1 MPFSVVTLSA
11 EPETIT
17 ALADLL
23 IETVANRGSIGF
35 MHPVSRAKAV
45 AFWGAAMAAAE
56 RGQRVVLGAFEG
68 GVAEGGVSDGERSV
82 GGISEVEVPEGGESD
97 AVELRRGVLVG
108 TVSLLLDCPENQPHR
123 GEIAK
128 MMTKMSH
135 RGMGVASALLA
146 EAERIAVERG
156 RTLLVLDTAEQEG
169 AAGLYERMG
178 YQRTGVIPDFAL
190 MPYGGLTGTIVYW
203 KRIGAKKL

>member
-1 MPFSVVTLSA
+1 MSFTIISLSN
-11 EPETIT
+11 EPSTVA

-35 MHPVSRAKAV
+35 MHPVSPAKAV
-45 AFWGAAMAAAE
+45 AFWGGALAAAD
-56 RGQRVVLGAFEG
+56 RGQRVVLGAF
-68 GVAEGGVSDGERSV
+68 DGT
-82 GGISEVEVPEGGESD
+82 D
-97 AVELRRGVLVG
+97 LAG

-128 MMTKMSH
+128 MMTAVRF
-135 RGMGVASALLA
+135 RGRGVASKLLR

-156 RTLLVLDTAEQEG
+156 RTLLILDTAEQEG
-169 AAGLYERMG
+169 AAGLYEKMG
-178 YQRTGVIPDFAL
+178 YQRTGLIPDFAL

-203 KRIGAKKL
+203 KRIS

>member
-1 MPFSVVTLSA
+1 MPLSFSIVALSA

-35 MHPVSRAKAV
+35 MHPVSPAKAA
-45 AFWGAAMAAAE
+45 AFWGAALAAAE

-68 GVAEGGVSDGERSV
+68 EASAHGAADGATLARGGPAGAAF
-82 GGISEVEVPEGGESD
+82 G
-97 AVELRRGVLVG
+97 RGALIG

-135 RGMGVASALLA
+135 RGMGVATALLV
-146 EAERIAVERG
+146 EAERIAVERE

-178 YQRTGVIPDFAL
+178 YQRTGVIPDYAL

-203 KRIGAKKL
+203 KRIAAK